1 MVEGTAGLS
10 ERSAQHPAYGLVR
23 EVTPFASVVLAHNP
37 SPMTLEGTN
46 TWIVRAPGASNAV
59 VVDPGPDDI
68 EHLRLVA
75 ESVPVELVLVTHGHP
90 DHVAGVE
97 RFAELT
103 GAPVRAFD
111 PEWCVG
117 GQPLREGEIVRGAG
131 VELRVLTTP
140 GHTSDSVCLL
150 LEHPGGGA
158 VLTGDTILGR
168 GTTVVAAP
176 DGHLGSYLDS
186 LRRLEDLAEGIPA
199 LPGHGPELPD
209 VRAAA
214 SAYLTHRGQRLD
226 QVRRVVSER
235 GGGVSSWEVVEIVYA
250 DVDRSVWPAAEST
263 VRAQLTYLA
272 ELGEL

>member
-1 MVEGTAGLS
+1 MTEP
-10 ERSAQHPAYGLVR
+10 SAEHPAYGRVR
-23 EVTPFASVVLAHNP
+23 RVTPWARVVLADNP

-46 TWIVRAPGASNAV
+46 TWIVRAPDAPDAV
-59 VVDPGPDDI
+59 VVDPGPDDAD
-68 EHLRLVA
+68 HLRQVA
-75 ESVPVELVLVTHGHP
+75 ECGPVGLVLVTHRHP
-90 DHVAGVE
+90 DHVAGVR

-111 PEWCVG
+111 PECCLG
-117 GQPLREGEIVRGAG
+117 GQPLRDGEVVDAG
-131 VELRVLTTP
+131 GVALRVLATP

-150 LEHPGGGA
+150 LEGDGDRA
-158 VLTGDTILGR
+158 VFTGDTVLGR

-186 LRRLEDLAEGIPA
+186 LRRLEELPEGTVG

-209 VRAAA
+209 VREAAA
-214 SAYLTHRGQRLD
+214 AYLAHRGQRLD
-226 QVRRVVSER
+226 QVRDVVRER

-263 VRAQLTYLA
+263 VRAQLTYLG